1 MITDTTCVSNSQGE
15 EDKDLGPHTCGV
27 FVSVDAEGLES
38 TEDDKDSGPS
48 VPQREGQVHE

>member
-1 MITDTTCVSNSQGE
+1 MITDITCVSNSQGE